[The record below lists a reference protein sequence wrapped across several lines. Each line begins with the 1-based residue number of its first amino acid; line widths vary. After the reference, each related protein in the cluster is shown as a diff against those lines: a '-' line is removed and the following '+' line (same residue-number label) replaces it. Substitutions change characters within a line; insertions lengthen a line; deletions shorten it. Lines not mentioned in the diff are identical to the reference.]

1 MCFCLKFTS
10 YFIYLYNIYSG
21 FHHLIF
27 QLPQTSLLWQ
37 WQIQHCLI
45 QNITETSIFSEF
57 SHQAYYPSFCIPSLI
72 PCFCSSKIYI
82 FFFLNKSATDM
93 QGIQVDM
100 KLHREFSYLRCFK
113 HNILKSANQQLQLN
127 LSNNTV
133 ETISRDHWHWYCA
146 SFLTWNGSKYQ
157 QIS

>member
-1 MCFCLKFTS
+1 MLLHKIYKLSSLSICTTYIQAFITL
-10 YFIYLYNIYSG
+10 YFNCRKPLSSDSDKYNIALSKISQKHQ
-21 FHHLIF
+21 F
-27 QLPQTSLLWQ
+27 
-37 WQIQHCLI
+37 
-45 QNITETSIFSEF
+45 FSEF

-93 QGIQVDM
+93 QGIQVDI

-146 SFLTWNGSKYQ
+146 SFLTWNGSKY
-157 QIS
+157 

>member
-1 MCFCLKFTS
+1 MCFCIKFTS
-10 YFIYLYNIYSG
+10 YLLYLSVQHIFRLSSPYISIAANLSPLTVTNTILPYPKYHRNIN
-21 FHHLIF
+21 F
-27 QLPQTSLLWQ
+27 
-37 WQIQHCLI
+37 
-45 QNITETSIFSEF
+45 FSEF

-93 QGIQVDM
+93 QGIQVDI

-146 SFLTWNGSKYQ
+146 SFLTWNGSKY
-157 QIS
+157 